1 MAIGV
6 LSALRE
12 RGIRVPEDVSIVGFD
27 DVPEAGYL
35 YPPLTTV
42 RQDFASLGELIM
54 QKVLVAVE
62 EPETATEDTPLPT
75 RLIVRQSS
83 GPIPATA

>member
-1 MAIGV
+1 MSIGV

-12 RGIRVPEDVSIVGFD
+12 RGLRVPEDVSVVGFD

-42 RQDFASLGELIM
+42 RQDFAALGELIM
-54 QKVLVAVE
+54 QKVLIAVE
-62 EPETATEDTPLPT
+62 EPDSATEDTPLPT
-75 RLIVRQSS
+75 HLIVRKSTS
-83 GPIPATA
+83 APR